1 MSIAPAPLHP
11 EKRSVYSRWGKRAL
25 DLCIAAPA
33 IVILSPL
40 LIAVAIVLRIAL
52 GSPTLFSQQRA
63 GLHGRAFNLLKFRT
77 MTDARDETGNLL
89 PDDRRLTPVSR
100 FVRSASLDELPELIN
115 VLKGEMSVV
124 GPRPLLLQYLPRYT
138 PEQMRRHD
146 VRPGLTGWA
155 QINGRNAIT
164 WEQKFAHDVWYV
176 DHMSFWLD
184 VKIIVITVWK
194 MVTREGIAQPGT
206 ATMEEFRGSQERN
219 T

>member
-1 MSIAPAPLHP
+1 MSIAPAPRNP

-25 DLCIAAPA
+25 DLCIAIPA
-33 IVILSPL
+33 IVIVSPL
-40 LIAVAIVLRIAL
+40 LLAVAIVLRRAL
-52 GSPTLFSQQRA
+52 GSPTFFSQQRA
-63 GLHGRAFNLLKFRT
+63 GLYGRAFNLLKFRT
-77 MTDARDETGNLL
+77 MTDARDETGQLL
-89 PDDRRLTPVSR
+89 PDDQRLTRLSR
-100 FVRSASLDELPELIN
+100 VVRSISLDELPELIN

-138 PEQMRRHD
+138 QEQMRRHE

-184 VKIIVITVWK
+184 AKIIITTVWK
-194 MVTREGIAQPGT
+194 MITREGIAQPGT
-206 ATMEEFRGSQERN
+206 ATMEEFRGTRG
-219 T
+219 

>member
-1 MSIAPAPLHP
+1 VSIAPAPLHAD
-11 EKRSVYSRWGKRAL
+11 KRSAYSLWAKRAL
-25 DLCIAAPA
+25 DLCIAVPA

-40 LIAVAIVLRIAL
+40 LLVVAIVLRIAL

-63 GLHGRAFNLLKFRT
+63 GLHGRPFNLLKFRT
-77 MTDARDETGNLL
+77 MTDARDETGKLL
-89 PDDRRLTPVSR
+89 PDDQRLTRLTR
-100 FVRSASLDELPELIN
+100 FVRSLSLDELPELIN

-124 GPRPLLLQYLPRYT
+124 GPRPLLLEYLPRYT
-138 PEQMRRHD
+138 PEQMRRHE

-184 VKIIVITVWK
+184 LKIIVITVWK
-194 MVTREGIAQPGT
+194 IITREGIAQPGA
-206 ATMEEFRGSQERN
+206 ATMEEFRGSQE
-219 T
+219 